1 MYFRRQ
7 FFDIWLIF
15 ILIDSINGKFVL
27 LKSII
32 RKVFIVRDDVEGM
45 KLIVIEMAWI
55 KYEL

>member
-55 KYEL
+55 KY